1 MGWWSRSRLAVLA
14 TLVLGLCSPRVEAAR
29 PGFPRLGCPQPSPD
43 ITDCPTAGV
52 SCRPDADTDQ
62 ALM

>member
-1 MGWWSRSRLAVLA
+1 MGWWCRSRLAVLA
-14 TLVLGLCSPRVEAAR
+14 ALVLGLCSPRVEAAR
-29 PGFPRLGCPQPSPD
+29 PGFPRQGCPPPSPD

-52 SCRPDADTDQ
+52 SCRPDIDTDQ